1 MAFLAPL
8 AHASISY
15 HFGFVL
21 AVTNAIALML
31 VHNFL
36 FESVSLSLENVDA
49 MYSAPEVN
57 ARNSKKWCPPG
68 YINRKQRSGGV
79 LEPATELD
87 DLGRSSTAATAQE
100 TLTGEQIEK
109 TLSGDTVVSIRTR
122 EVTFAHLEDG
132 AS

>member
-21 AVTNAIALML
+21 AATNVIAML
-31 VHNFL
+31 IVRNFL
-36 FESVSLSLENVDA
+36 YESVSLSLENVDA
-49 MYSAPEVN
+49 MYAVPELN
-57 ARNSKKWCPPG
+57 ARDSKKWCPPG

-79 LEPATELD
+79 LEPAVELD
-87 DLGRSSTAATAQE
+87 DLARFSTAVAAQE
-100 TLTGEQIEK
+100 TLAGEHIEK
-109 TLSGDTVVSIRTR
+109 TLSGDTVVCIRTR
-122 EVTFAHLEDG
+122 EETYEHIEDR